1 VEHDRPLLRLDG
13 VTSGY
18 GPIVAVR
25 ELSLEVFPGEV
36 VTMLGANGAGKSTTL
51 MTIAGLVRSFAGTVE
66 FDGEQI
72 GHLKPEEIVRRG
84 VALAP
89 EGRRV
94 FAHLTVTENLRLGA
108 AICKDKA
115 QIAHTM
121 EEMFELFPIL
131 RERSRQLAGTL
142 SGGEQQMLALARS
155 LMSRPKMMLL
165 DEPSLGLA
173 PRVVA
178 QIFQL
183 LQQLPSRGVT
193 VLLVEQNVRL
203 ALDVAARGYVLASGV
218 VQLAGS
224 AAELRSAV
232 DLEKVYLGAEVA

>member
-1 VEHDRPLLRLDG
+1 VEQDRPLLRLDK

-25 ELSLEVFPGEV
+25 DLSIEVFPGEV

-51 MTIAGLVRSFAGTVE
+51 MTIAGLVRSSSGVIELAGE
-66 FDGEQI
+66 DI
-72 GHLKPEEIVRRG
+72 GHLKPEDIVRRG
-84 VALAP
+84 MVLAP
-89 EGRRV
+89 EGRRI
-94 FAHLTVTENLRLGA
+94 FAHLTVTQNLRLGA
-108 AICKDKA
+108 AVCKDKA
-115 QIAHTM
+115 QVGQTM
-121 EEMFELFPIL
+121 EEMFDLFPIL

-178 QIFQL
+178 QIFHL
-183 LQQLPSRGVT
+183 LHQLPARGVT

-203 ALDVAARGYVLASGV
+203 ALDVASRGYVLASGAI
-218 VQLAGS
+218 QLAGT
-224 AAELRSAV
+224 AQELRDAV
-232 DLEKVYLGAEVA
+232 DLEKVYLGGEVA